1 MERDILHALRRV
13 PRVDGK
19 LRYLPIFQLPA
30 GTSVRFETSD
40 RQTPGELEPRE
51 LNTSKT
57 EYDVLRAP
65 AGVYELRTTEM
76 PLMSLT
82 GPDGSTE
89 DVRPLYRCF
98 SAGSLFT
105 ANLDR
110 PNEFPDYGNEEWATT
125 FRLATGVVKWITLP
139 EVGITLHEDDF
150 SKQSV
155 AFNPRPTYRRSPRQI
170 PLRERI

>member
-1 MERDILHALRRV
+1 MKQDILHALRRV
-13 PRVDGK
+13 PQIDGK

-30 GTSVRFETSD
+30 GTLVRFEATD
-40 RQTPGELEPRE
+40 RLTPGELEVRE
-51 LNTSKT
+51 LNTSKE

-76 PLMSLT
+76 PTMSLT

-89 DVRPLYRCF
+89 AVRPLYRCF

-110 PNEFPDYGNEEWATT
+110 RHESPDFHNEEWATT
-125 FRLATGVVKWITLP
+125 FRLATGVVKWITIP
-139 EVGITLHEDDF
+139 DVGITLHEDDF
-150 SKQSV
+150 SHQGV
-155 AFNPRPTYRRSPRQI
+155 AFNRRPQPRRTPQRI